1 MSGTISV
8 MLTPLK
14 IAPENPKAM
23 VNTISQ
29 GDFRANLNNNWLGD
43 MRKNPSLESQVA
55 LENY

>member
-1 MSGTISV
+1 